1 MFQFSGLPTLYYFI
15 HITLHS
21 LYSVW
26 VPPFGNL
33 RIYTYLPFPAA
44 YRSLSR
50 PSSAPDAK
58 ASSLCSCSLDPFFLG
73 LASPISFL
81 ENYMSIQSVKKIY
94 LFNPYEI
101 VFTLFGKTFFIV
113 SLFSLLILFIVQ
125 FSMCNCQPLKV
136 NHGGDEESRTPDP
149 LLARQVLSQLSYT
162 PMLWWA

>member
-1 MFQFSGLPTLYYFI
+1 MFQFTGFPSHKLWI
-15 HITLHS
+15 HLWIHTH
-21 LYSVW
+21 YCMW

-125 FSMCNCQPLKV
+125 FSMCNC
-136 NHGGDEESRTPDP
+136 
-149 LLARQVLSQLSYT
+149 
-162 PMLWWA
+162 

>member
-58 ASSLCSCSLDPFFLG
+58 ASSLCSCSLDPFFSVL
-73 LASPISFL
+73 LSYL
-81 ENYMSIQSVKKIY
+81 ENYMSIKSVKKIY

-113 SLFSLLILFIVQ
+113 SLFSLLILLIVQ
-125 FSMCNCQPLKV
+125 FSMCNRWLFRQPWWRW
-136 NHGGDEESRTPDP
+136 GESNSWPPACKAGALPTELHP
-149 LLARQVLSQLSYT
+149 QSEIT
-162 PMLWWA
+162 TNF